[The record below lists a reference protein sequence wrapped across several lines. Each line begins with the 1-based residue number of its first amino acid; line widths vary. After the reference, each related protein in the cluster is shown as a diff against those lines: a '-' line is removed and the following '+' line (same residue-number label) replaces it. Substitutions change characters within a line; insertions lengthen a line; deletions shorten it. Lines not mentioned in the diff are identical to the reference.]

1 MSWLSFSRTH
11 CPSLLG
17 WKPFLQTHFPPRRRG
32 PETTQTAFLGHGSLQ
47 SREEDEEEER
57 LGLDVE
63 TLLANNEAVGEASD
77 EAWGWDENGGTDE
90 LAGDECDK
98 NDDNDE
104 RKDEGKGDEGG
115 ACGFVP
121 VTISVG
127 LAAR

>member
-1 MSWLSFSRTH
+1 M
-11 CPSLLG
+11 
-17 WKPFLQTHFPPRRRG
+17 
-32 PETTQTAFLGHGSLQ
+32 GHGSLQ

-90 LAGDECDK
+90 LAGDEYDK

-104 RKDEGKGDEGG
+104 RKGEGKGDERG

-127 LAAR
+127 IAAR